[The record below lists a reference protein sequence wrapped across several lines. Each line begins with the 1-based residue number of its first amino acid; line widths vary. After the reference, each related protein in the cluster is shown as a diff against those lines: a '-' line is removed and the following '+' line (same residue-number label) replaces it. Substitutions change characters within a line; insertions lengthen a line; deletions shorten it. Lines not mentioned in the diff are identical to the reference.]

1 MEKLN
6 QAKLAE
12 ETKKI
17 ESQGRIEK
25 EKLDEEAERIRK
37 ETELKVS

>member
-12 ETKKI
+12 DTKKI
-17 ESQGRIEK
+17 EAAGRLEK
-25 EKLDEEAERIRK
+25 ERIDEEAERIRK
-37 ETELKVS
+37 ETELKLS